1 MADKTQN
8 IKTRL
13 SFDGE
18 AQYKA
23 ACKEINSTLKVLN
36 SEMELVT
43 AEYKDNAESAD
54 ALRAKQDVLQ
64 KTFDQQAKKV
74 KETETAL
81 EKCRKATGENSEE
94 SKKLETQLNYQKA
107 ALVKT
112 EQELKKTA
120 DELEKA
126 QKAADEL
133 GNEIENSGNQAESA
147 GGKFSGL
154 SGILGG
160 LGGAMSTGIAVV
172 GTAAAAIGTAVVA
185 GLGYTVSQADAAKG
199 AMNDFCAATG
209 TAKEDAEAYRQ
220 VMENIY
226 NGNYGEGFEDI
237 AAAMTEI
244 KQQAGDLGAD
254 ELEKMTTNAL
264 TLRDTFDMDVAEST
278 RAATQLMQQFGLTS
292 TEAYNLIAQGAQ
304 NGLNQNGD
312 LLDVINEYSNQ
323 YSQAGL
329 SAEDMFNSIQNGA
342 ETGVW
347 SIDKMG
353 DAFKEFNIRMN
364 DGTANEY
371 LTSLG
376 LNADEVVGKFQAG
389 GDSAA
394 EAMSQ
399 ISEALQNCDNETL
412 QYQAGVGLMGTMWE
426 DMGADACTSL
436 MNVEGQISKTA
447 DAMGQINA
455 VKYDTFGEAMQG
467 AGRILQT
474 SFIMPIGE
482 QALPIFSKFANEL
495 QSGAAAAGGDI
506 GKLADS
512 FGTALKNMV
521 GGLADMLP
529 QIATFAVELV
539 QGLADGIVTNA
550 PTIVQAGVDVIKS
563 LVDGIITAI
572 PTLTQSAVEI
582 VTTLID
588 GIVEMIPSIAEGA
601 VQIIVGLAEGLGQA
615 LPKLIPCVIDAV
627 LTIVDT
633 LINNVPLLIDAAL
646 QLVTGLANGI
656 VAALPVIIE
665 KLPQIITSIINA
677 LIAGI
682 PMILTSAGEIV
693 IALVDGIIAA
703 IPLLIEAIPQIIM
716 AIVNGLITGLPQILE
731 AAGQLVLTIITKLAE
746 LPNQIALAIADGI
759 TRVIEWGTQMQEN
772 AGTAITGLLNRVIT
786 TLKEL
791 PAKIWNTI
799 ITCVTKIAEW
809 GVKMQEKAKSAIAN
823 VVTSIVNGFTSLP
836 SKMAEIGTN
845 IVQGIWNGIN
855 NAKDW
860 ILDKIKG
867 FGDAVLDGLKSFFG
881 IASPSKLMR
890 DQVGVFL
897 AQGIGV
903 GFEKEMRNVSRTM
916 QNSIP
921 REFDVDSKVNVHG
934 SSRVQT
940 DGDQQGDTPAG
951 GVVVNQYIYANET
964 SYAKQQKEAA
974 KQMRLVVRTV

>member
-36 SEMELVT
+36 SEMKLVT

-74 KETETAL
+74 KETEAAL

-126 QKAADEL
+126 QKAADGL

-160 LGGAMSTGIAVV
+160 LGGAMSTGIAIV

-376 LNADEVVGKFQAG
+376 LNADEVVDKFQAG

-563 LVDGIITAI
+563 LVDGLITAI

-615 LPKLIPCVIDAV
+615 LPELIPCVIDAV

-940 DGDQQGDTPAG
+940 DGDQQGNTPAG

>member
-1 MADKTQN
+1 M
-8 IKTRL
+8 
-13 SFDGE
+13 
-18 AQYKA
+18 
-23 ACKEINSTLKVLN
+23 
-36 SEMELVT
+36 
-43 AEYKDNAESAD
+43 
-54 ALRAKQDVLQ
+54 
-64 KTFDQQAKKV
+64 
-74 KETETAL
+74 
-81 EKCRKATGENSEE
+81 
-94 SKKLETQLNYQKA
+94 
-107 ALVKT
+107 
-112 EQELKKTA
+112 
-120 DELEKA
+120 
-126 QKAADEL
+126 
-133 GNEIENSGNQAESA
+133 
-147 GGKFSGL
+147 
-154 SGILGG
+154 
-160 LGGAMSTGIAVV
+160 
-172 GTAAAAIGTAVVA
+172 
-185 GLGYTVSQADAAKG
+185 SQADAAKG

-376 LNADEVVGKFQAG
+376 LNADEVVDKFQAG

-563 LVDGIITAI
+563 LVDGLITAI

-615 LPKLIPCVIDAV
+615 LPELIPCVIDAV

>member
-36 SEMELVT
+36 SEMTLVT

-74 KETETAL
+74 KETEAAL

-160 LGGAMSTGIAVV
+160 LGGAMSTGIAAV

-563 LVDGIITAI
+563 LVDGLITAI

-615 LPKLIPCVIDAV
+615 LPELIPCVIDAV

-703 IPLLIEAIPQIIM
+703 IPLLIEAIPQIIT

>member
-36 SEMELVT
+36 SEMKLVT

-74 KETETAL
+74 KETEAAL

-160 LGGAMSTGIAVV
+160 LGGAMSTGIAAV
-172 GTAAAAIGTAVVA
+172 GTTAAAIGTAVVA

-482 QALPIFSKFANEL
+482 QALPIFSQFANEL

-512 FGTALKNMV
+512 FGTALKNMA

-563 LVDGIITAI
+563 LVDGLITAI

-615 LPKLIPCVIDAV
+615 LPELIPCVIDAV

-633 LINNVPLLIDAAL
+633 LINSVPLLIDAAL

-677 LIAGI
+677 LVAGI

-836 SKMAEIGTN
+836 SQMAEIGTN